1 MENISNKVVEVAR
14 LVIIHA
20 LPAQQNQAL
29 TVSLVVV
36 EDIYKTANAN
46 NAIVRA

>member
-20 LPAQQNQAL
+20 LSAQQNQAL
-29 TVSLVVV
+29 TVKLAVV